1 MTATRTKR
9 ILSVQP
15 VCDGG
20 GSEHALIRMIRQL
33 AEDGWECHVTV
44 PAPARLADEYAA
56 AGAVL
61 HIVPMARLTTSG
73 SRARWL
79 RYALGW
85 PLAAAHPYQ
94 LCRELERPTPAP
106 LRRVSR
112 VRRATASG
120 HPRA

>member
-15 VCDGG
+15 VGDGG
-20 GSEHALIRMIRQL
+20 GSEHALIRMLRQL
-33 AEDGWECHVTV
+33 AEDGWECHVAV

-73 SRARWL
+73 GPAGGPATPFAGRRRWRA
-79 RYALGW
+79 W
-85 PLAAAHPYQ
+85 P
-94 LCRELERPTPAP
+94 
-106 LRRVSR
+106 
-112 VRRATASG
+112 G
-120 HPRA
+120 